1 MTQTRTAIALAILL
15 VVALPLAMIAQSEAP
30 PAQPQGQM
38 GDHQHRGRMGGPP
51 NPQQH
56 LDHLASV
63 LNLTEDQKAKIKP
76 ILEDESTQMQNL
88 RKDTSLSP
96 EDRHT
101 KMRDIHQN
109 TATQIRALL
118 TPEQQ
123 AKLDSTMKQRH
134 EGMGHGNGMA
144 HGQGSGAQGGDQQ
157 QKPPQQ

>member
-1 MTQTRTAIALAILL
+1 MIQARTALVVAILL
-15 VVALPLAMIAQSEAP
+15 VLAMPLAMLAQSEAP
-30 PAQPQGQM
+30 PAQPQGQP
-38 GDHQHRGRMGGPP
+38 GEHQHMGRMGGPP

-63 LNLTEDQKAKIKP
+63 LNLADDQKAKIKP

-109 TATQIRALL
+109 TATQVRALL

-123 AKLDSTMKQRH
+123 AKLDSMQQRR
-134 EGMGHGNGMA
+134 ENMGRGKGR
-144 HGQGSGAQGGDQQ
+144 GQGQDMGQQGGDQQ